1 MNKTVSICLIIV
13 LSILTLVL
21 TGLFI
26 FLMSGNS
33 FNWSFS
39 FNTYSEKLVES
50 KEVSDVA
57 SLNVD
62 SQNVDVLFE
71 KSNDDKVYIELY
83 SENNVDH
90 SIDVVDS
97 KVNVKFYDKE
107 VFRFFKKNSRI
118 LIKLPENYENEL
130 VITSTTGDIKFQSF
144 EKLSPI
150 IKLGTG
156 DIKADKLNEVE
167 ITSTTGDIKIS
178 ELNAINCK
186 TVTGDVKIN
195 RVNIANI
202 HGTTGDVKIQEINY
216 SADITLT
223 TGNVKIT
230 KFDVKENSS
239 INLTTG
245 DVKIESH
252 SGAYIETTNNVG
264 DVKVNNNDRTLEK
277 TLKISVR
284 TGDIKVN

>member
-39 FNTYSEKLVES
+39 FNTYSEKLDES
-50 KEVSDVA
+50 KEVSNVA

-118 LIKLPENYENEL
+118 LIKFPENYENEL
-130 VITSTTGDIKFQSF
+130 VINSTTGDIKFQSF

-150 IKLGTG
+150 IKLETG
-156 DIKADKLNEVE
+156 DIKADKLNEVK

-264 DVKVNNNDRTLEK
+264 DVKLNNNDRTLEK

>member
-33 FNWSFS
+33 FNWSFN
-39 FNTYSEKLVES
+39 FNTYSENLVES

-130 VITSTTGDIKFQSF
+130 VINSTTGDIKFQSF

-216 SADITLT
+216 SSDITLT

-264 DVKVNNNDRTLEK
+264 DVKLNNNDRTLEK